1 MLAEALRGILKSHLG
16 QYLDIDDLELGVGL
30 WDGVVV
36 LNNVKLKENAL
47 SDVGLAVRYTKVSI
61 SSQDFFQ
68 Y

>member
-47 SDVGLAVRYTKVSI
+47 SDVGLAVRYTKVPI